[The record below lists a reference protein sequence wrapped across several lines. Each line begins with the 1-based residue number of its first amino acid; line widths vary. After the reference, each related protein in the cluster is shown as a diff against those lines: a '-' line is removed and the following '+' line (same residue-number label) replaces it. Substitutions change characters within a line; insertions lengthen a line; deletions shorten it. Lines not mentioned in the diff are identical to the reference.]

1 MRGTGGAVI
10 NSSRLT
16 AAGFS
21 VGQRGN
27 SVVDGV
33 GRQRGI
39 EVIRCFLEEIHFLP
53 SAGSESAGLRTAV
66 SRGSGDSVRLNTD
79 RSSARPARV
88 ESSVDGGKSPRAR
101 GYLL

>member
-53 SAGSESAGLRTAV
+53 SAGS
-66 SRGSGDSVRLNTD
+66 VRALGCVQ
-79 RSSARPARV
+79 RSLADPV
-88 ESSVDGGKSPRAR
+88 IVFG
-101 GYLL
+101 